1 VKVRSSLSFYE
12 RRIFPWLND
21 RLTRTPEV
29 ERLRAEAL
37 TSATGRVLEI
47 GFGSGSNLRHYP
59 PPVTGIAALDPND
72 GMHDIA
78 APRVASSRVPVWPVI
93 GGAEN
98 LPFDT
103 ASFDSAVSTLT
114 LCSVSDPVLVL
125 AELRRVLRQRGLLI
139 LIEHGLADEPGVA
152 KWQQRLN
159 GLENVV
165 ACGCNLNRPIADL
178 VERGGFEW
186 QRLRRFYIPGAP
198 RTHGWF
204 TLGVGRRA

>member
-1 VKVRSSLSFYE
+1 MKVRSSLSFYE